1 MHYEPNST
9 DHGLPHDPFKSCV
22 VPRPIGWISTLSVD
36 GAANLAPFSQ
46 FQNLGFNPPYVMFSA
61 NEGDGPAGRGGRK
74 DTVTNA
80 ENTGEFVWNMA
91 IYDLREAVNIS
102 AGDFPPDVD
111 EFAEA
116 GVTKARSILVKP
128 PRVAESPVQFECEYY
143 STLRLPGLGEGGA
156 GAADIVI
163 GRVKMI
169 HVADDAL
176 DADGKL
182 DIPRLKPMARLG
194 YYAYTMG
201 ETVFQMITPGAGEKM
216 MKGLEGQTAG
226 PKKAAE

>member
-1 MHYEPNST
+1 MHYEPNTT

-46 FQNLGFNPPYVMFSA
+46 FQNLSFNPPYVMFSA
-61 NEGDGPAGRGGRK
+61 NESDGAGGRGGRK
-74 DTVTNA
+74 DSVVNA
-80 ENTGEFVWNMA
+80 ENTGAFVWNMA

-102 AGDFPPDVD
+102 ARDFPPDVD

-116 GVTKARSILVKP
+116 GVTKADSLLVKP
-128 PRVAESPVQFECEYY
+128 PRVAESPVHFECEYY
-143 STLRLPGLGEGGA
+143 STLRLPGLGANGA
-156 GAADIVI
+156 GAADMVI

-169 HVADDAL
+169 HIADDAF

-182 DIPRLKPMARLG
+182 DIPRLKPIARLG
-194 YYAYTMG
+194 YYDYTMVA
-201 ETVFQMITPGAGEKM
+201 TVFEMIIPGAGESM
-216 MKGLEGQTAG
+216 LKGLEGQTAG

>member
-1 MHYEPNST
+1 MHYEPNIS
-9 DHGLPHDPFKSCV
+9 DHGLPHNPFKSCV

-36 GAANLAPFSQ
+36 GNANLAPFSQ
-46 FQNLGFNPPYVMFSA
+46 FQNLGYNPPYVMFSA
-61 NEGDGPAGRGGRK
+61 NEGDGPAGRDGRK
-74 DTVTNA
+74 DTVNNA
-80 ENTGEFVWNMA
+80 ETTGEFVWNMA
-91 IYDLREAVNIS
+91 IYDLRVAVNIS
-102 AGDFPPDVD
+102 AGDFPPDID

-116 GVTKARSILVKP
+116 GVTKTNSILVKP

-143 STLRLPGLGEGGA
+143 STLRLPGLGDCGA

-182 DIPRLKPMARLG
+182 DIVRLKPMARLG
-194 YYAYTMG
+194 YYDYTMV
-201 ETVFQMITPGAGEKM
+201 ETVFQMIIPGAGKMM